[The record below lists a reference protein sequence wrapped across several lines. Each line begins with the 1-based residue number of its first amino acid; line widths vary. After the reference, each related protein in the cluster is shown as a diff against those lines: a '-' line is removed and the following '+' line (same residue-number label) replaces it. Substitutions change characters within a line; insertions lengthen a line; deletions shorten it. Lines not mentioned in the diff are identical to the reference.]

1 LKTVDLIPLLPL
13 ILVSATAIVV
23 LIEIAIRRNYQV
35 VYATSLIG
43 LVLSGFSLSIASQN
57 LPRHIT
63 PLLVVD
69 SYGLYFVAIILVAAI
84 AVTAI
89 AYPYFRDYP
98 DQPEEFFALLLTATL
113 GAMVLTLSNHFVS
126 FFLGLELLSIS
137 LYGMIAYPSLYRNR
151 IEASIKYLVLA
162 GITSSFLLFG
172 MALIYVSMGTMDFS
186 QMSLTNSNL
195 PGSQLILTA
204 GWGLLLVGFGF
215 ELALVPF
222 QFWTPDVYQGAPVP
236 VTAFIATVSKGGAFA
251 LMLRFFSR
259 LPIVQI
265 PTLWEIFAAISI
277 ASMLFGNIVAL
288 MQNDVKRILAYSSIA
303 HLGYILVAFLASGVY
318 AKNAVAFY
326 LAAYFIT
333 TLIAFGVISALS
345 KHDKEFVELEDYRGL
360 FWKRPWQAILLTA
373 ALLSLAGIP
382 PTAGI
387 IGKIFLAAAGVESSL
402 WLLLIVLVLGSV
414 IGLFYY
420 LRVVITMFRG
430 KEELEEAGAMPATPE
445 LTVQLTQSPV
455 STFTLIVL
463 FLLLV
468 GVGIYPTP
476 LLSWISRLI
485 AGLAA

>member
-1 LKTVDLIPLLPL
+1 MKTVDLIPLLPL
-13 ILVSATAIVV
+13 ILVSITAVAV
-23 LIEIAIRRNYQV
+23 LIEIAIRRNYQI
-35 VYATSLIG
+35 VYLTSLAG
-43 LVLSGFSLSIASQN
+43 LVLSGLSLFLASQN
-57 LPRHIT
+57 LPVHVT

-69 SYGLYFVAIILVAAI
+69 SYGLYFVAIILVAAF

-89 AYPYFRDYP
+89 AYPYFRSYP

-113 GAMVLTLSNHFVS
+113 GAMVLALSNHFVS

-137 LYGMIAYPSLYRNR
+137 LYGMIAYPSLYRSR

-172 MALIYVSMGTMDFS
+172 MALIYISMGTMDFS
-186 QMSLTNSNL
+186 QMSLSKPIL
-195 PGSQLILTA
+195 PGFQLVLTA
-204 GWGLLLVGFGF
+204 GWGLLLAGFGF
-215 ELALVPF
+215 KLALVPF
-222 QFWTPDVYQGAPVP
+222 QFWTPDVYQGAPAP

-251 LMLRFFSR
+251 LMLRYFSL

-265 PTLWEIFAAISI
+265 PTLWDIFAAIAI

-288 MQNDVKRILAYSSIA
+288 VQNDVKRILAYSSIA
-303 HLGYILVAFLASGVY
+303 HLGYLLVAFLASGVY

-333 TLIAFGVISALS
+333 TLIAFGVITTLS
-345 KHDKEFVELEDYRGL
+345 KHDQEFVALEDYHGL
-360 FWKRPWQAILLTA
+360 FWKRPWLSILLTT

-387 IGKIFLAAAGVESSL
+387 IGKIFLAAAGVESAL
-402 WLLLIVLVLGSV
+402 WLLVFVLVLGSV

-420 LRVVITMFRG
+420 LRIIITMFRG
-430 KEELEEAGAMPATPE
+430 RDEHEELGEVPETPRMAI
-445 LTVQLTQSPV
+445 QITQSPL
-455 STFTLIVL
+455 SAFTLIIL

-468 GVGIYPTP
+468 GIGIYPTP

-485 AGLAA
+485 AGLAV

>member
-1 LKTVDLIPLLPL
+1 MKTVDLIPLLPL

-23 LIEIAIRRNYQV
+23 LIEIAIRRIYQL

-43 LVLSGFSLSIASQN
+43 LILSGLSLFIASQN
-57 LPRHIT
+57 LPQHIT

-137 LYGMIAYPSLYRNR
+137 LYGMIAYPSLYSNR

-195 PGSQLILTA
+195 PGSQLVLTA

-265 PTLWEIFAAISI
+265 PTLWEVFAAISI

-303 HLGYILVAFLASGVY
+303 HLGYILVAFLASGIY

-360 FWKRPWQAILLTA
+360 FWKRPWQSILLTA

-420 LRVVITMFRG
+420 LRIVITMFRG
-430 KEELEEAGAMPATPE
+430 KEELEKAGAMPETPA
-445 LTVQLTQSPV
+445 LTVQLTQSPF
-455 STFTLIVL
+455 SAFTLIVL